1 MKTKSAVNV
10 AVAVLVHLDSVAVFW
25 GSARADPRPGLEHQ
39 KKIDDWK
46 QTIRLRQI
54 PDDHEWRVASLSSG
68 SGIHVSSACSGVD
81 FITESTVVGGRNLVR
96 KRSR

>member
-46 QTIRLRQI
+46 QTIR
-54 PDDHEWRVASLSSG
+54 
-68 SGIHVSSACSGVD
+68 
-81 FITESTVVGGRNLVR
+81 
-96 KRSR
+96 